1 MARRR
6 RTIDVFGL
14 SFLDAITCGFGAI
27 VLFFMIIN
35 AATGRRSGRMTADLQ
50 GEVDLLE
57 VEVLRGHERLVELR
71 NSLREADDQ
80 SVVARG
86 LSRRVLEEL
95 ERIRQELATYDET
108 SLARREHAERL
119 KADLRSLEE
128 DVLRLQAAS
137 ESEEVPGDRVRAH
150 LGDGDR
156 QYLTGL
162 KLGGERIFIL
172 VDASASMLD
181 ETIVNV
187 VRRRNLPESSR
198 READKWLRAVATV
211 DWLTTQLPRQAKF
224 QLYVFDT
231 GVRPVLAESDGT
243 WLDAGDRAT
252 LDRAVAG
259 LRATAPAGGTSLY
272 HAFGALTAMN
282 PRPDNLLLLT
292 DGLPTQGSG
301 APRRATVTSEER
313 FKLFGRAIQRIPG
326 ELPVNVILFPIEG
339 DPLAASA
346 FWKLAM
352 ATEGSFLS
360 PAEDW
365 P

>member
-6 RTIDVFGL
+6 QINVFGL
-14 SFLDAITCGFGAI
+14 SFLDAMTCGFGAI

-35 AATGRRSGRMTADLQ
+35 AAVGRRVGRMTADLQ
-50 GEVDLLE
+50 GEVGRIE
-57 VEVLRGHERLVELR
+57 VEVLGGHERLVELR
-71 NSLREADDQ
+71 NSLRATEEQ
-80 SVVARG
+80 SAAARG

-95 ERIRQELATYDET
+95 ARLREELATFEDT
-108 SLARREHAERL
+108 SLARRAHLDRL

-128 DVLRLQAAS
+128 DVKRLQAAS
-137 ESEEVPGDRVRAH
+137 ESEAIPGDRIRAH

-187 VRRRNLPESSR
+187 VRRRNLPESAR
-198 READKWLRAVATV
+198 RKADKWLRAVATV
-211 DWLTTQLPRQAKF
+211 DWLATQLPRQAKF

-231 GVRPVLAESDGT
+231 RARPVVDGSEGT
-243 WLDAGDRAT
+243 WLDAGDRDT

-259 LRATAPAGGTSLY
+259 LRGTAPAGGTSLY
-272 HAFGALTAMN
+272 HAFAALTAMN

-301 APRRATVTSEER
+301 TPRRATVTSEER
-313 FKLFGRAIQRIPG
+313 FKLFGRAIQRLPG
-326 ELPVNVILFPIEG
+326 RLPVNVILFPIEG

-346 FWKLAM
+346 YWKLAM

-360 PAEDW
+360 PSEDW

>member
-6 RTIDVFGL
+6 PINVFGL
-14 SFLDAITCGFGAI
+14 SFLDAMTCGFGAI

-35 AATGRRSGRMTADLQ
+35 ASVGRRAGRMTADLQ
-50 GEVDLLE
+50 GEVDRIE

-71 NSLREADDQ
+71 NSLRETEEQ
-80 SVVARG
+80 SAAARG
-86 LSRRVLEEL
+86 LSSRVLEEL
-95 ERIRQELATYDET
+95 ERLRQELATFEDT
-108 SLARREHAERL
+108 SLARRAHLERL

-128 DVLRLQAAS
+128 DVKRLQAAS
-137 ESEEVPGDRVRAH
+137 ESEEIPGDRIRAH

-198 READKWLRAVATV
+198 RNADKWLRAVATV
-211 DWLTTQLPRQAKF
+211 DWLATQLPRQAKF

-231 GVRPVLAESDGT
+231 RARPVVEGSEGT
-243 WLDAGDRAT
+243 WLDAGDRDT

-259 LRATAPAGGTSLY
+259 LRGTAPAGGTSLY
-272 HAFGALTAMN
+272 QAFGALTAMN

-301 APRRATVTSEER
+301 APRRPTVTSEER
-313 FKLFGRAIQRIPG
+313 FKLFGRAIQRLPSR
-326 ELPVNVILFPIEG
+326 LPVNVILFPIEG

-346 FWKLAM
+346 YWKLAM

-360 PAEDW
+360 PSEDW